1 MVFRLTYMEVIGK
14 TRMIRQGK
22 VLIKKNFRDKI

>member
-1 MVFRLTYMEVIGK
+1 MEVTGK